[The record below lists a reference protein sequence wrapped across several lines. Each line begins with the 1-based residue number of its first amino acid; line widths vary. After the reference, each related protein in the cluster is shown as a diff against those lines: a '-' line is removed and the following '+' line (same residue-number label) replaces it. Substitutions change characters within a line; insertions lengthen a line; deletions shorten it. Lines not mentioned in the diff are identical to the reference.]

1 MSGWMAKAREERP
14 HIFVE
19 AFMFF
24 YGLSEKRV
32 LDKSVKLP
40 LTPPGLRGVNPEP
53 GNIAIRDIH
62 GIRDSFPLPPS
73 PLHCNAGGPASIISS
88 FWQRA
93 GIPFSGKALSHFSIH
108 P

>member
-24 YGLSEKRV
+24 YGLSDKRV

-40 LTPPGLRGVNPEP
+40 LTPPGLRGEN
-53 GNIAIRDIH
+53 
-62 GIRDSFPLPPS
+62 PLPGGIVICDIRGSQRFLLS
-73 PLHCNAGGPASIISS
+73 PPGRGP
-88 FWQRA
+88 
-93 GIPFSGKALSHFSIH
+93 G
-108 P
+108 